1 MTKLFLDIETS
12 GTNYSKHSI
21 LSIGIVISANEFEN
35 YQSFYE
41 EIKYDDL
48 VISPDA
54 IAINEFEFK
63 NQNGRITLEK
73 ADNIAFD
80 FVKKYYSKNN
90 KALAIGLN
98 IGEFD
103 LLFINKYMPKLSS
116 LLDRRSVNL
125 NSLIYLLADVN
136 SVDFINLKQDLSE
149 KAMVQANQ
157 WAPDLKKHN
166 ALYDAFYHVA
176 LYLIIKDALSI
187 TKG

>member
-12 GTNYSKHSI
+12 GTDYSRHSI
-21 LSIGIVISANEFEN
+21 LSIGIVITINEFEN

-41 EIKYDDL
+41 EIRYDDL
-48 VISPDA
+48 IISPDA

-63 NQNGRITLEK
+63 NQNGRISLEK
-73 ADNIAFD
+73 VDNMAFD

-90 KALAIGLN
+90 KAQAIGLN

-116 LLDRRSVNL
+116 LLDRRSVNI
-125 NSLIYLLADVN
+125 NSLIYLLADIN
-136 SVDFINLKQDLSE
+136 YIDFISLKQDLSE
-149 KAMVQANQ
+149 KAIIHANQ
-157 WAPDLKKHN
+157 LAPDLKKHN

-176 LYLIIKDALSI
+176 LYLIIKNAFGI
-187 TKG
+187 MKG